1 MFRLSLVLSIAGL
14 VAATTSAAAT
24 PLPACGAACLDLAT
38 LSDDVAKVEYR
49 VRHHPPRR
57 TTSRPPTTTSKP
69 RAPTVG
75 AIRTPP
81 PVLPPGS
88 APMKTGGVPTLN
100 ASKMTPVSPPNM
112 GPIGSSL
119 GPGPRGDIQSRNGPS
134 SSDSTQPPGY
144 TPASDGYR
152 PSNASNSS
160 TVSGNSGSGPFTERD
175 RRRAMCEGMSLEARS
190 RVPCCR
196 PPDYE
201 GACTV
206 Q

>member
-1 MFRLSLVLSIAGL
+1 MFRLSLVLSIAGV
-14 VAATTSAAAT
+14 VAATTSAVAA

-81 PVLPPGS
+81 PVLPPDSGS
-88 APMKTGGVPTLN
+88 TRTGGVPTLN
-100 ASKMTPVSPPNM
+100 ASKVTPISPPST

-119 GPGPRGDIQSRNGPS
+119 SPGTQSPNAPS
-134 SSDSTQPPGY
+134 SSNSTQY
-144 TPASDGYR
+144 APAS
-152 PSNASNSS
+152 SNSS
-160 TVSGNSGSGPFTERD
+160 TVSGNSGSGPLTERD
-175 RRRAMCEGMSLEARS
+175 RRRAMCERMGLQARS
-190 RVPCCR
+190 RIPCCR